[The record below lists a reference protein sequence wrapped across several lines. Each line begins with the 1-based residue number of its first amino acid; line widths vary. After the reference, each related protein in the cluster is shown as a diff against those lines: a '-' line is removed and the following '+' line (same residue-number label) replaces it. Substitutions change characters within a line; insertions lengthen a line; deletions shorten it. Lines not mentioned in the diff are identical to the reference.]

1 MLLVGA
7 SAYPFIIDFK
17 AFREIA
23 DEIGAY
29 LMVDMAHIAGLVAG
43 GAHPSPVPYADIVTT
58 TTHKTLRGP
67 RGALILGKKQYEKQI
82 NKAVFPTLQG
92 GPLENMI
99 AGKAVMAKL
108 CLEDSFKE
116 YAHNVVNNAK
126 ALVKTLQENDIK
138 LVGNGTE
145 NHLMPL
151 DLTDTGYTGKEV
163 ETILGNA
170 RITVNKNMIPFDT
183 RKPTQTSGIRL
194 GTPAI
199 TTRGMSEKEMVII
212 GKWIAS
218 LIKGE
223 RDAESVGYEVLN
235 LCFDFPLYR

>member
-145 NHLMPL
+145 NHLMLL